1 MEKKKRKGKRKREE
15 RERGKKERRK
25 IEKGKRKVKWGKEKR
40 RGRREVS
47 AHRRRW
53 RGARARG
60 GMRGWVREPGEA
72 VARAAGANRGRQ
84 SRVGDRPPSGTEWD
98 DGEEKESGTT
108 NGVGCW
114 ESGVR
119 DREKIPRIKVQGF
132 RRILSSTM
140 KIIFFKKIYF

>member
-1 MEKKKRKGKRKREE
+1 MRAGGDGGV
-15 RERGKKERRK
+15 RG
-25 IEKGKRKVKWGKEKR
+25 
-40 RGRREVS
+40 
-47 AHRRRW
+47 
-53 RGARARG
+53 
-60 GMRGWVREPGEA
+60 PGVT
-72 VARAAGANRGRQ
+72 VARAAGANRGRR

-108 NGVGCW
+108 NGIGCW

-119 DREKIPRIKVQGF
+119 DREKIPGIKVQGF